1 MAYLNQA
8 VLLLNQNYEPLS
20 VCNVKRAVVLIFLGK
35 AEMVEK
41 NSGVLHSINQQ
52 LVIPSVIRL
61 SRHIRVPHKRIL
73 LNRKNLMIRDN
84 HTCQYCGK
92 KLQPLT
98 IDHVIPKHYGGTDS
112 WENLVVACQICNH
125 KKGNHTPEQAGM
137 ELIQQPRRPHYFF
150 YLYKIIGIKDDHW
163 KPYLFLKD

>member
-1 MAYLNQA
+1 MYIFKLEKGDGKDKRLVMAYLNQA

-52 LVIPSVIRL
+52 ITIPSVIRL
-61 SRHIRVPHKRIL
+61 SRQIRVPHKRIL

-92 KLQPLT
+92 KVQPLT
-98 IDHVIPKHYGGTDS
+98 IDHVIPKQYGGTDS
-112 WENLVVACQICNH
+112 WEKSGGGLSD
-125 KKGNHTPEQAGM
+125 
-137 ELIQQPRRPHYFF
+137 L
-150 YLYKIIGIKDDHW
+150 
-163 KPYLFLKD
+163 